1 MLTEEVDEVLVEGK
15 DGYDKIKKYLKIYYQ
30 VNPKKLSYIKIK
42 THCLLHKILNFKLMN
57 FIV

>member
-30 VNPKKLSYIKIK
+30 INQKIK
-42 THCLLHKILNFKLMN
+42 LYKNKESSFLLHKISNFKLTN